1 MQNYS
6 HHVRSNIPSSP
17 QSAASCLEPVQASS
31 REFGD
36 KLIYS
41 VLFVADMSFKQLSCE
56 TQGCENPV
64 PPDTRWPRC
73 TSCSLKRWRTRLQSN
88 HTQAEN
94 SPKSQRRKISK
105 IRKARDM
112 TKSIKADNKQDGK
125 SIPGWDSDLTD
136 LSISEEE
143 AGWGKIESDEY
154 LDKVCP
160 DGLRSLS

>member
-1 MQNYS
+1 
-6 HHVRSNIPSSP
+6 
-17 QSAASCLEPVQASS
+17 
-31 REFGD
+31 
-36 KLIYS
+36 
-41 VLFVADMSFKQLSCE
+41 
-56 TQGCENPV
+56 
-64 PPDTRWPRC
+64 
-73 TSCSLKRWRTRLQSN
+73 
-88 HTQAEN
+88 
-94 SPKSQRRKISK
+94 
-105 IRKARDM
+105 M